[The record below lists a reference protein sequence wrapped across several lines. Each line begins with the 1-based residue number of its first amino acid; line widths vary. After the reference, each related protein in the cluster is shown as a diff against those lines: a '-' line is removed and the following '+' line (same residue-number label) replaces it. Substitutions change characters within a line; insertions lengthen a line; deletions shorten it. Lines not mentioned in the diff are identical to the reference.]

1 MSYIYDISYFYFK
14 WSTFQDS
21 PMSSE
26 HNGLRMTVLAP
37 TVRNLWLFVWGES
50 SLWEIDCKNP
60 ISLCAVKACTWCT
73 SFGRKKHTAPLIGG
87 FKLRI
92 SQLFDWPRNMLLTA
106 PVHLLM
112 LCVSVCVCVWQRERE
127 REREREN
134 AFLWD
139 DLIVR
144 FKFNIFRLV
153 DWIWSCVCLSV
164 HVCFHMFPY
173 L

>member
-60 ISLCAVKACTWCT
+60 VSLCAVKAYTWCT

-112 LCVSVCVCVWQRERE
+112 LCVCVCVCVCVRMCVWAWVCVCVCVRERE
-127 REREREN
+127 RERERKTHTKP
-134 AFLWD
+134 FLGQH
-139 DLIVR
+139 LIGG
-144 FKFNIFRLV
+144 
-153 DWIWSCVCLSV
+153 
-164 HVCFHMFPY
+164 
-173 L
+173 